1 MYFCFD
7 HGVEYG
13 EDGFMCP
20 ECEREREICET
31 HDDSLLPSNSFT
43 PPKTTAR
50 ADVHSGCDDWHNV
63 NRFTDD

>member
-20 ECEREREICET
+20 ACEREICET
-31 HDDSLLPSNSFT
+31 HDPLHAVLPKNSFNA
-43 PPKTTAR
+43 KR
-50 ADVHSGCDDWHNV
+50 KMELDDDADERLMWQHWTG
-63 NRFTDD
+63 F